1 MSMSRQ
7 EVIDNAMNDF
17 ADIQNM
23 SKDDIQ
29 RNVRRI
35 LSIVYSQGKLE
46 VLEERNDELRRQLKG
61 VSA

>member
-1 MSMSRQ
+1 MSKQ
-7 EVIDNAMNDF
+7 EVIDDAMSDF

-46 VLEERNDELRRQLKG
+46 VLEERNNELRRQLKG

>member
-1 MSMSRQ
+1 MSRQ
-7 EVIDNAMNDF
+7 EVIDDAMSDF

-46 VLEERNDELRRQLKG
+46 VLEERNEELRRQLKG

>member
-1 MSMSRQ
+1 MSRQ
-7 EVIDNAMNDF
+7 EVIDDAMNDF

-35 LSIVYSQGKLE
+35 LSIVYSQGKLK
-46 VLEERNDELRRQLKG
+46 VLEERNEGLRRQLKG